1 MSDPYKFKPGEK
13 VTSNIIGYYYGVPGT
28 ITGKATVNL
37 EGKRSYRIQ
46 LDSGKI
52 ISLQYDYI
60 RRIQPGE
67 ILPDPEPEE
76 IQEEPEP

>member
-1 MSDPYKFKPGEK
+1 MSDPYEFKPGEK
-13 VTSNIIGYYYGVPGT
+13 VTSNIMGYYYGVPGT
-28 ITGKATVNL
+28 ITGRSIVNL

-60 RRIQPGE
+60 RRMQPGE
-67 ILPDPEPEE
+67 TETDPEPEE